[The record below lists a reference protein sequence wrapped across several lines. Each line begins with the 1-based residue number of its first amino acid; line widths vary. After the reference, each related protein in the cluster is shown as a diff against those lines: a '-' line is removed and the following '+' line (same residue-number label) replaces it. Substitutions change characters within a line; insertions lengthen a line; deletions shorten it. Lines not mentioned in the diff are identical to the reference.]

1 MDSNDSPKVSAVI
14 GGLVASVLIPIV
26 GIILFFIY
34 IFKENYRGLAIGCLI
49 ASIIS
54 WVIYYQLFFS
64 VPMY

>member
-14 GGLVASVLIPIV
+14 GGLITSVLIPIV

-34 IFKENYRGLAIGCLI
+34 IFKENYRGLAIGCLV
-49 ASIIS
+49 AGIIS
-54 WVIYYQLFFS
+54 WGIYYQLFFS